1 MLQGY
6 LVFSKEN
13 IISSCLLTL
22 ATVAFGLQYLRDQE
36 ASVHLSNLI
45 CFYSPSSVLSS
56 HS

>member
-45 CFYSPSSVLSS
+45 CFSSPSSVLSS